1 MINSYLDIIT
11 LQDLQEYE
19 SKTDS
24 DKIEY
29 VYSKLK
35 RSCWKVVNKYYQLDN
50 DDKESIILESIYTV
64 VIKYDVSKDNFNN
77 LIYRTIKNNC
87 INLIRRNEAK
97 KRGEGIQEENINS
110 PIVEPY
116 LNVKDNS
123 YSIVESKLLLED
135 IRPYLSSN
143 EYEYLKLVIQ
153 EPHFDEMSN
162 IEIAN
167 ILNITEGGVRY
178 IRKSLQNKKMLRE
191 MIM

>member
-19 SKTDS
+19 SKTDN

-123 YSIVESKLLLED
+123 YSIVECNLLLED

-143 EYEYLKLVIQ
+143 EYEYLKLSIQ
-153 EPHFDEMSN
+153 ESHFDEMSN

-167 ILNITEGGVRY
+167 ILNITEGSVRY
-178 IRKSLQNKKMLRE
+178 IRKSLQNKKVLRE

>member
-19 SKTDS
+19 SKTDN

-123 YSIVESKLLLED
+123 YSTVESNLLLED

-143 EYEYLKLVIQ
+143 EYEYLKLVID
-153 EPHFDEMSN
+153 EPHIFEMSK
-162 IEIAN
+162 IEICEVLHISRPTLNSVIRN
-167 ILNITEGGVRY
+167 IKSKSDLLEG
-178 IRKSLQNKKMLRE
+178 
-191 MIM
+191 IM

>member
-19 SKTDS
+19 SKTDN

-35 RSCWKVVNKYYQLDN
+35 GSCWKVVNKYYQLDN

-123 YSIVESKLLLED
+123 YSNVECNLLLED

-153 EPHFDEMSN
+153 EPHIFEMSN

-191 MIM
+191 IIM